1 MVIRL
6 FFDKKL
12 FENFFNFFTKP
23 LDKILILW
31 YNYYRKREREVFK
44 MENYYVRGIEEFIP
58 ENYDELE
65 AVLAKMAEQ
74 EREVKGND

>member
-1 MVIRL
+1 
-6 FFDKKL
+6 
-12 FENFFNFFTKP
+12 
-23 LDKILILW
+23 
-31 YNYYRKREREVFK
+31 

-65 AVLAKMAEQ
+65 AVLAEMAEQ